1 MAVMMKLKYVD
12 ELSGGR
18 KRFRRRFP
26 KAVAGVLGEE
36 FFQVPMKAREGAA
49 LVREQE
55 TLLAEYEK
63 IVAKAKRRGAG
74 QGMLSPLE
82 HWREAVADVTA
93 MKEGIVGNLSDDDQQ
108 EVLADDLHRRGA
120 APTMI
125 RALMMP
131 DAEEPPATLLDAKRM
146 YEQEKLGENPGRN
159 SKNRL
164 ERVCRRVEAALGPL
178 GQLALVDLRDVHG
191 RKLRDYMLS
200 VPAHGKGGKLLAP
213 LTVERELE
221 VVSTMVNLGI
231 KSFDLEKVA
240 KNPFEGISLATLNRV
255 PQTAWE
261 LRDPLPAPVL
271 EAMRVRMTGKLRRP
285 ELGLIWR
292 ILEGTGCRGAEV
304 VGLRVEDVFIDHKYP
319 HIWVRW
325 HEERSVKTQTSIR
338 AVPLIGDAF
347 EAMKAALALPREG
360 SHMLFARY
368 ARENGPDAVSQALMK
383 HLRAVTDDTRHVVY
397 SLRHNMKD
405 RLVTAGVD
413 HRDENRILGHSLGGV
428 GDRVYGGGEARLK
441 AAFEAM
447 QKAHAVSPLL
457 PSVVEGDPSKKIP
470 PQP

>member
-1 MAVMMKLKYVD
+1 MK
-12 ELSGGR
+12 S
-18 KRFRRRFP
+18 
-26 KAVAGVLGEE
+26 
-36 FFQVPMKAREGAA
+36 REGAA
-49 LVREQE
+49 LVKEQE
-55 TLLAEYEK
+55 ALLAEYEK
-63 IVAKAKRRGAG
+63 IVSKAKRKGAG
-74 QGMLSPLE
+74 QGLLSPLE
-82 HWREAVADVTA
+82 HWREAVLEAEQ
-93 MKEGIVGNLSDDDQQ
+93 MLSQIEGGLSDADKR
-108 EVLADDLHRRGA
+108 EVLAADLHRRGA
-120 APTMI
+120 DPVLVAAILDPENEHEDRSDPPVTM
-125 RALMMP
+125 
-131 DAEEPPATLLDAKRM
+131 LDAKRM

-159 SKNRL
+159 AKNRL

-178 GQLALVDLRDVHG
+178 GKLPLTDLKDVHG

-200 VPAHGKGGKLLAP
+200 LPAHGKGGKLLAP
-213 LTVERELE
+213 LTVESELE

-231 KSFDLEKVA
+231 KSFDLEKEA
-240 KNPFEGISLATLNRV
+240 KNPFEGISLATPNKA
-255 PQTAWE
+255 PQTEWE

-292 ILEGTGCRGAEV
+292 ILAGTGCRGAEV

-325 HEERSVKTQTSIR
+325 HEDRSVKTQTSIR
-338 AVPLIGDAF
+338 TVPLVGDAL
-347 EAMKAALALPREG
+347 EAMKEALALPREG

-368 ARENGPDAVSQALMK
+368 ARENGPDAVSQTLMK
-383 HLRAVTDDTRHVVY
+383 HLRAVTNDPRHVVY

-447 QKAHAVSPLL
+447 QKALNLASY
-457 PSVVEGDPSKKIP
+457 P
-470 PQP
+470 PR

>member
-1 MAVMMKLKYVD
+1 MVVTMKLKYVD

-49 LVREQE
+49 LVKEQE

-63 IVAKAKRRGAG
+63 IVAKAKRKGAG
-74 QGMLSPLE
+74 QGVLSPLE
-82 HWREAVADVTA
+82 NWREAVAEVTA
-93 MKEGIVGNLSDDDQQ
+93 MRDGIVGNLSDDDRQ
-108 EVLADDLHRRGA
+108 EILADDLHRRGA
-120 APTMI
+120 DPIMV

-131 DAEEPPATLLDAKRM
+131 DAEEPPVTMLDAKRM
-146 YEQEKLGENPGRN
+146 YEQERLGDSPGRN
-159 SKNRL
+159 QKNRL

-178 GQLALVDLRDVHG
+178 GKLPLVDLKDAHG
-191 RKLRDYMLS
+191 RKLRDYMLG
-200 VPAHGKGGKLLAP
+200 VAANGKGGKLLAP
-213 LTVERELE
+213 RTVRRELDM
-221 VVSTMVNLGI
+221 VSTMVNLAV
-231 KSFDLEKVA
+231 KSFDLEKEA
-240 KNPFEGISLATLNRV
+240 KNPFEGISLATPNKA
-255 PQTAWE
+255 PQTEWE

-304 VGLRVEDVFIDHKYP
+304 VGLRVEDVFIDHKHP

-325 HEERSVKTQTSIR
+325 HEDRSVKTQTSIR
-338 AVPLIGDAF
+338 AVPLVGDAL
-347 EAMKAALALPREG
+347 EAMKEALALPRVG

-368 ARENGPDAVSQALMK
+368 AREAGPDAVSQALMK
-383 HLRAVTDDTRHVVY
+383 HLRAVTNDPRHVVY

-447 QKAHAVSPLL
+447 QKALAVAL
-457 PSVVEGDPSKKIP
+457 
-470 PQP
+470 